1 MAREEADGA
10 AGGGD
15 AAAEERAVTDVGAD
29 APEAVECGVGEGNT
43 LVLRLCIFLDED
55 YCPVVTLHLQPKAV
69 DATERLAARLRDAEE
84 EIVRMRAALAQA
96 AAKSVGIP
104 ALSLRTTHTVT
115 TGGTLLQWNTAV
127 AGVTCPDVFGLDQ
140 GDATVVRVRVRGVYQ
155 LHVTVTTRNSSNGQF
170 LAVLVNGQ
178 ERCRSYANDANGY
191 WNQVTVFDILEL
203 NANDAITVRP
213 YDSSGTHTDALGNR
227 FNLTLLQRL

>member
-1 MAREEADGA
+1 MVREEADGA

-29 APEAVECGVGEGNT
+29 VPEAVECGVGEGNA
-43 LVLRLCIFLDED
+43 LALKLCIFLDED

-96 AAKSVGIP
+96 AARSVGIP
-104 ALSLRTTHTVT
+104 ALSLRTTHAVVA
-115 TGGTLLQWNTAV
+115 GTLLQWNTAV

-155 LHVTVTTRNSSNGQF
+155 LHVTVTTRNTANGQYMT
-170 LAVLVNGQ
+170 VLVNGQ
-178 ERCRSYANDANGY
+178 ERCRSYEGSNNGY
-191 WNQVTVFDILEL
+191 WTQVIVFDILEL

-213 YDSSGTHTDALGNR
+213 YDNSGTHSDALGNR

>member
-1 MAREEADGA
+1 
-10 AGGGD
+10 
-15 AAAEERAVTDVGAD
+15 V
-29 APEAVECGVGEGNT
+29 PEAVECGVGEGNT
-43 LVLRLCIFLDED
+43 LVLKLCIFLDED

-104 ALSLRTTHTVT
+104 ALSLRTTHVVT
-115 TGGTLLQWNTAV
+115 TGTLLQWNTAV
-127 AGVTCPDVFGLDQ
+127 ADVMCPDVFGLDQ
-140 GDATVVRVRVRGVYQ
+140 GDATLVRVRVRGVYQ
-155 LHVTVTTRNSSNGQF
+155 LHVTVTTMNTSNYQY

-178 ERCRSYANDANGY
+178 ERCRSYHSDGNGH
-191 WNQVTVFDILEL
+191 WQQVIVFDILQL

-213 YDSSGTHTDALGNR
+213 YDNYGTNSDALGNR